1 LPRLFTDMC
10 DPSIAGSPQL
20 YGNGRNT
27 DKITILPYYYYHRFK
42 IAGEMADKK
51 RDFHEGEGEQAMITP
66 GSNRGE
72 RMEGLECAKKPLL

>member
-1 LPRLFTDMC
+1 MC

-42 IAGEMADKK
+42 IAGEMADKRETFTK
-51 RDFHEGEGEQAMITP
+51 EKVSRP
-66 GSNRGE
+66 
-72 RMEGLECAKKPLL
+72 